1 MNTTP
6 FVQSPAIAKLIRAW
20 LAYRNHS
27 MLRRAVIAARS
38 VA

>member
-1 MNTTP
+1 MNTA
-6 FVQSPAIAKLIRAW
+6 FVPSPDLAQRIRAW

>member
-1 MNTTP
+1 MIP
-6 FVQSPAIAKLIRAW
+6 FARNADLASRIRAW